1 MDSRTKFI
9 SQLGACTRTLN
20 AEIKKTIIDVKAVRT
35 GRMKNTTKV
44 KVDYDFDK
52 EIFSIKSVNSTF
64 YFKFVDKGT
73 VYISPR
79 NITTKTLEKP
89 NVVKAL
95 DKLYGVWA
103 DYMVDR
109 EFEIIGL

>member
-9 SQLGACTRTLN
+9 AQLGACTRTLN

-52 EIFSIKSVNSTF
+52 QIFSIQSVNSTF

-109 EFEIIGL
+109 EFEIVGL